1 MPKKKNGQAVSEV
14 DPSFG
19 PQMDIPNRAERKALL
34 KEMAEAAKKGLRED
48 APGAGK
54 YAVYAEK
61 MQALDE
67 QMDELSALDEWG
79 IPKPLTA
86 EQKAALAAAMEETA
100 MAGEAYLAWPPMQ
113 PRRRTCSR
121 PTSCSRRSTK
131 STAWPPRRR

>member
-48 APGAGK
+48 APGAGE

-86 EQKAALAAAMEETA
+86 EQKAALAAAMEEAA
-100 MAGEAYLAWPPMQ
+100 MAGEAYLAEAKQAAGQEHDGPLAKRLQ
-113 PRRRTCSR
+113 G
-121 PTSCSRRSTK
+121 
-131 STAWPPRRR
+131 